1 MFRHLDALNSEQRDA
16 VTFDGPRLRILA
28 GAGTG
33 KTTTLT
39 ARVASLVAAGTPADR
54 IMLVTFTRRA
64 AREMA
69 GRTERLLAA
78 PSPATSAASTARST
92 SARSTTVTST
102 TVTSTTRDGGGAA
115 AARGARVRS
124 GTFHSLAHRTL
135 RRHAASLGL
144 PEGFSVLDSSDAAD
158 LMDLVRHDLLAERS
172 AERRFPRK
180 ATLLDLYSRAVNTQR
195 PLSEVIDEVA
205 PWCADRVT
213 DIAEICRV
221 YVARKRSLGLL
232 DFDDLLLHWR
242 AAARDERLGAVL
254 AGELDHICVDEYQDV
269 NALQVDLLAALCA
282 PSSAGADAPFLTVV
296 GDDSQ
301 AVYSFRG
308 SSPHHLLR
316 IDAVFPGIATLAL
329 EHNHRSTQPIL
340 DLANAVGDDAPTGF
354 STRLH
359 SSVTDG
365 LRPELVTC
373 TDEDAEVDAVCAR
386 VLEHRECGVALK
398 DQAVLV
404 RAAHHS
410 ALLELEL
417 SRRRIPYVKY
427 GGLRFLE
434 AAHVKDLVCLFR
446 LADNPRDE
454 LSWFR
459 LLQLVDGVGPVSA
472 RRTIARLELDGPGG
486 PGEIIGRWPSAVQAL
501 PAAAR
506 SAGTEL
512 VDALVRVPGEP
523 TGARAERLARA
534 LTPLLERAYDDAAVR
549 LVDVDALVAAA
560 AGQTLVSDVAA
571 DLTLEPPVSSGDLA
585 GPPLIDE
592 DWLVISTIHSAK
604 GLEWDVVH
612 LIHASDGNIP
622 SDMALSDRE
631 GLEEERRL
639 FYVAVTRAARALHV
653 YHPLRFHHRPRGRDD
668 AHSYGQP
675 SRFVMGR
682 AALTVDRTSVGAAE
696 PVVMAERGSAATVAL
711 ELDALWQ

>member
-1 MFRHLDALNSEQRDA
+1 MFPMLDRLNEQQRCA
-16 VTFDGPRLRILA
+16 ATSTAPHLRILA

-39 ARVASLVAAGTPADR
+39 ARVAWLVGSGIPADR

-64 AREMA
+64 AREMVA
-69 GRTERLLAA
+69 RTDTMLATMEPGRGRT
-78 PSPATSAASTARST
+78 
-92 SARSTTVTST
+92 
-102 TVTSTTRDGGGAA
+102 
-115 AARGARVRS
+115 RGRVRA
-124 GTFHSLAHRTL
+124 GTFHSIAHRTL

-144 PEGFSVLDSSDAAD
+144 PEGFSVLDPGDAAD
-158 LMDLVRHDLLAERS
+158 LVDMVRHDHLEQRTHA
-172 AERRFPRK
+172 RRFPRK
-180 ATLLDLYSRAVNTQR
+180 GTLLDLYSRAVNTQR

-205 PWCADRVT
+205 PWTADRLEDV
-213 DIAEICRV
+213 AAICRG
-221 YVARKRSLGLL
+221 YVARKRALGLL

-242 AAARDERLGAVL
+242 AAARDEHLGPAL
-254 AGELDHICVDEYQDV
+254 SAELDHVCVDEYQDV
-269 NALQVDLLAALCA
+269 NALQVDLLAALSGGDQLGA
-282 PSSAGADAPFLTVV
+282 PGLTVV

-308 SSPHHLLR
+308 SSPRHLLD
-316 IDAVFPGIATLAL
+316 IDSVFPGIETVSL
-329 EHNHRSTQPIL
+329 ERNYRSTQPVL
-340 DLANAVGDDAPTGF
+340 DVANAVGQDAPEGF

-359 SSVTDG
+359 SVSVQGT
-365 LRPELVTC
+365 RPELVTC
-373 TDEDAEVDAVCAR
+373 TDEDAEVDAVCTR
-386 VLEHRECGVALK
+386 VLAHREEGIALK

-417 SRRRIPYVKY
+417 GRRRIPYVKY

-459 LLQLVDGVGPVSA
+459 LLQLLDGVGPVSA
-472 RRTIARLELDGPGG
+472 RRTIEALCADGAGP
-486 PGEIIGRWPSAVQAL
+486 PGEVLDRWPQAVGCLPAGARALASELVAAL
-501 PAAAR
+501 P
-506 SAGTEL
+506 
-512 VDALVRVPGEP
+512 RVPGES
-523 TGARAERLARA
+523 TGAQAERLTAA
-534 LTPLLERAYDDAAVR
+534 VHPLIDGAYDDAAVR
-549 LVDVDALVAAA
+549 LVDLDALCAAA
-560 AGQTLVSDVAA
+560 AEQERVSDVAA
-571 DLTLEPPVSSGDLA
+571 DLTLEPPHSTGDLA
-585 GPPLIDE
+585 GPPVIDE
-592 DWLVISTIHSAK
+592 DWLVLSTIHSAK

-612 LIHASDGNIP
+612 LIHAADGNLP

-639 FYVAVTRAARALHV
+639 FYVAVTRPARALHV

-675 SRFVMGR
+675 SRFLSERVTSTMDR
-682 AALTVDRTSVGAAE
+682 AHVGAPE
-696 PVVMAERGSAATVAL
+696 PVVRSTRPASATVEL

>member
-1 MFRHLDALNSEQRDA
+1 MFSGLDGLNEQQLAAATSEDA
-16 VTFDGPRLRILA
+16 RLRILA

-39 ARVASLVAAGTPADR
+39 ARVAWLVASGVPAER

-69 GRTERLLAA
+69 ARTERLLDGRSVGGRPGA
-78 PSPATSAASTARST
+78 PCR
-92 SARSTTVTST
+92 RGGTV
-102 TVTSTTRDGGGAA
+102 RA
-115 AARGARVRS
+115 
-124 GTFHSLAHRTL
+124 GTFHSIAHRTL
-135 RRHAASLGL
+135 RRHAGSLGL
-144 PEGFSVLDSSDAAD
+144 PEGFSILDPSDAAD
-158 LMDLVRHDLLAERS
+158 LMDLVRHDHLAQYS
-172 AERRFPRK
+172 SQRRFPRK

-195 PLSEVIDEVA
+195 PLSEVVDDVA
-205 PWCADRVT
+205 PWCADRVR
-213 DIAEICRV
+213 DIADICRG
-221 YVARKRSLGLL
+221 YVVRKRSLGLL

-242 AAARDERLGAVL
+242 AAARDEHLGPIL

-269 NALQVDLLAALCA
+269 NALQVDLLCALCTHTRVDLPA
-282 PSSAGADAPFLTVV
+282 PSLTVV

-316 IDAVFPGIATLAL
+316 IDLMFPGIATLAL
-329 EHNHRSTQPIL
+329 ERNYRSTQPIL
-340 DLANAVGDDAPTGF
+340 DVANAVGADAPEGF
-354 STRLH
+354 STHLH
-359 SSVTDG
+359 SALPDG
-365 LRPELVTC
+365 SRPELVSC
-373 TDEDAEVDAVCAR
+373 ADEDAEAHAVCAR
-386 VLEHRECGVALK
+386 VLEHREAGVALR

-417 SRRRIPYVKY
+417 GRRRIPYVKY

-454 LSWFR
+454 LAWFR
-459 LLQLVDGVGPVSA
+459 VLQLLDGVGPVSA
-472 RRTIARLELDGPGG
+472 RRAITALELDGPGG
-486 PGEIIGRWPSAVQAL
+486 PGEVIQRWSVARTSL
-501 PAAAR
+501 PASARRAA
-506 SAGTEL
+506 SE
-512 VDALVRVPGEP
+512 VVESLVRAPEES
-523 TGARAERLARA
+523 TAAHAERLARA
-534 LTPLLERAYDDAAVR
+534 LTPLIERAYDDAAVR
-549 LVDVDALVAAA
+549 LVDIDALVASA
-560 AGQTLVSDVAA
+560 AGQARVSDVAA
-571 DLTLEPPVSSGDLA
+571 DLTLEPPASTGDLA
-585 GPPLIDE
+585 GAPLVDE

-604 GLEWDVVH
+604 GLEWEVVH
-612 LIHASDGNIP
+612 LVHASDGNIP

-639 FYVAVTRAARALHV
+639 FYVAVTRAARALHI
-653 YHPLRFHHRPRGRDD
+653 YHPLRYHHRPRGRDD

-675 SRFVMGR
+675 SRFVGG
-682 AALTVDRTSVGAAE
+682 AAVGLFDRSTAGAPEPVLSAARTSTA
-696 PVVMAERGSAATVAL
+696 VVEL